1 MPRAGRVQHL
11 ARDPFAVRGKLIRTS
26 IAYAI
31 GWRSISLS
39 HVNAA
44 LRRSALAYD
53 ICHNGPSIVGDS
65 RDLARVQS
73 GEIALGGIVRRLA
86 QDSKLHGTRAQKGLT
101 IRRNV
106 IELHARGKRQRDTL
120 APLHIDCV
128 YDARL

>member
-1 MPRAGRVQHL
+1 MPCAGRVQYV

-26 IAYAI
+26 IAHAI

-39 HVNAA
+39 HVNAT
-44 LRRSALAYD
+44 LRRSALADD

-73 GEIALGGIVRRLA
+73 GEIALRRIVRRLA
-86 QDSKLHGTRAQKGLT
+86 QDSKLYGTGTQKRVA

-106 IELHARGKRQRDTL
+106 
-120 APLHIDCV
+120 
-128 YDARL
+128 